1 MWAVG
6 VVAFI
11 LLSGKR
17 PFDAPDDKALAKI
30 IYKGEYSMDGSEWH
44 TVSKDAKRF
53 VQKLLKYSPSER
65 LSAKAALRTPFLQ
78 KTYSLMERRPNA
90 ASLRHIE
97 EALVDSQK
105 DSKLKR
111 FAMMVV
117 AYRMPVGDIVELRAA
132 FDAMDQNNHGTINY
146 REFKQA
152 LKSYYD
158 KDDDETKNKS
168 KISEKDMKRLFQE
181 LDRNQTGVI
190 NYSEFLAA
198 TLDTRML
205 VERDLLRSAFDKLD
219 ADRSGYIHRKEL
231 EELLGDEF
239 DAQTLQ
245 EVFDHLDE
253 DGDGRISYAEF
264 LKLFDDQSASAI
276 KNARKIVE

>member
-17 PFDAPDDKALAKI
+17 PFDATDDKALAKI
-30 IYKGEYSMDGSEWH
+30 IHKGEYSMDGSEWQ
-44 TVSKDAKRF
+44 TVSKDAKSF
-53 VQKLLKYSPSER
+53 VQKLLQYTPSER

-78 KTYSLMERRPNA
+78 KTYSLAERRPSA
-90 ASLRHIE
+90 TSLHRIQR
-97 EALVDSQK
+97 ALVDSRK
-105 DSKLKR
+105 DSKLQK

-146 REFKQA
+146 WEFKQA
-152 LKSYYD
+152 LKSYSSN
-158 KDDDETKNKS
+158 DDDESKNKN
-168 KISEKDMKRLFQE
+168 KISENDMRRLFQE

-205 VERDLLRSAFDKLD
+205 VERDLIRSAFDKLD
-219 ADRSGYIHRKEL
+219 LDQSGYIYHKEL
-231 EELLGDEF
+231 EELLGDDF

-245 EVFDHLDE
+245 EVFDQLDE
-253 DGDGRISYAEF
+253 DGDGRISYTEF
-264 LKLFDDQSASAI
+264 LKLFDNRNASA
-276 KNARKIVE
+276 VEDAKKKVE